1 MKHIIYLALGT
12 NLGDRRA
19 NLRAAIAALRE
30 ASPKGAPAVTVL
42 VESPIYE
49 TPPWGITDQPAF
61 LNMAL
66 KGETLLAPLALL
78 SLLKRL
84 ETRLGRTPSIR
95 YGPRQIDMDILFYDG
110 LIFNTPELVIPHP
123 RLQERAFALVPLADI
138 APDYYH
144 PVLEKTVREM
154 LVACDTS
161 GVKQYVK

>member
-19 NLRAAIAALRE
+19 NLRAAIAAL
-30 ASPKGAPAVTVL
+30 PPAVTVL
-42 VESPIYE
+42 VKSPIYE

-78 SLLKRL
+78 SLLKRR
-84 ETRLGRTPSIR
+84 ETQLGRTPSIR
-95 YGPRQIDMDILFYDG
+95 YGPRQIDMDILFYAG
-110 LIFNTPELVIPHP
+110 LILDTPELVIPHP

-154 LVACDTS
+154 LASCDTS
-161 GVKQYVK
+161 GVKLYEQPD

>member
-19 NLRAAIAALRE
+19 NLRAAIAAL
-30 ASPKGAPAVTVL
+30 PPAVTVL

-78 SLLKRL
+78 SLLKRR
-84 ETRLGRTPSIR
+84 ETQLGRIPSIR
-95 YGPRQIDMDILFYDG
+95 YGPRQIDMDILFYAG
-110 LIFNTPELVIPHP
+110 LILDTPELVVPHP

-154 LVACDTS
+154 LASCDTS
-161 GVKQYVK
+161 GVKLYEQPD

>member
-19 NLRAAIAALRE
+19 NLRAAIAAL
-30 ASPKGAPAVTVL
+30 PPAVTVL

-78 SLLKRL
+78 SLLKRR
-84 ETRLGRTPSIR
+84 ETQLGRTPSIR
-95 YGPRQIDMDILFYDG
+95 YGPRQIDMDILFYAG
-110 LIFNTPELVIPHP
+110 LILDTPELVIPHP

-154 LVACDTS
+154 LASCDTS
-161 GVKQYVK
+161 GVKLHEQPD

>member
-19 NLRAAIAALRE
+19 NLRAAIAAL
-30 ASPKGAPAVTVL
+30 PPAVTVL

-78 SLLKRL
+78 SLLKRR
-84 ETRLGRTPSIR
+84 ETQLGRTPSIR

-110 LIFNTPELVIPHP
+110 LILDTPELVVPHP

-161 GVKQYVK
+161 GVKLYVK

>member
-19 NLRAAIAALRE
+19 NLRAAIAAL
-30 ASPKGAPAVTVL
+30 PPTLTVL

-49 TPPWGITDQPAF
+49 TPPWGITDQSAF

-78 SLLKRL
+78 SLLKRR
-84 ETRLGRTPSIR
+84 ETQLGRTPSIR
-95 YGPRQIDMDILFYDG
+95 YGPRQIDMDILFYDS
-110 LIFNTPELVIPHP
+110 LILDTPELVIPHP

-154 LVACDTS
+154 LASCNTS
-161 GVKQYVK
+161 GVKLYVK

>member
-19 NLRAAIAALRE
+19 NLRAAIAAL
-30 ASPKGAPAVTVL
+30 PPAVTVL
-42 VESPIYE
+42 AKSPIYQ

-84 ETRLGRTPSIR
+84 EIQLGRTPSIR
-95 YGPRQIDMDILFYDG
+95 YGPRQIDMDILFYAG
-110 LIFNTPELVIPHP
+110 LILDTPELVIPHP

-161 GVKQYVK
+161 GVKLYVK

>member
-19 NLRAAIAALRE
+19 NLRAAIAVL
-30 ASPKGAPAVTVL
+30 PPAVTVL

-78 SLLKRL
+78 SLLKRR
-84 ETRLGRTPSIR
+84 ETQLGRTPSIR

-110 LIFNTPELVIPHP
+110 LILDTPELVVPHP

-154 LVACDTS
+154 LASCDTS
-161 GVKQYVK
+161 GVKLYVK

>member
-19 NLRAAIAALRE
+19 NLRAAIAAL
-30 ASPKGAPAVTVL
+30 PPTVTVL

-78 SLLKRL
+78 SLLKRR
-84 ETRLGRTPSIR
+84 ETQLGRTPSIR
-95 YGPRQIDMDILFYDG
+95 YGPRQIDMDILFYDS
-110 LIFNTPELVIPHP
+110 LILDTPELVIPHP

-144 PVLEKTVREM
+144 PVLEKTVGEM
-154 LVACDTS
+154 LASCDTS
-161 GVKQYVK
+161 GMKLYVK

>member
-1 MKHIIYLALGT
+1 MMKHIIYLALGT

-19 NLRAAIAALRE
+19 NLRAAIAVL
-30 ASPKGAPAVTVL
+30 PPAVTVL

-78 SLLKRL
+78 SLLKRR
-84 ETRLGRTPSIR
+84 ETQLGRTPSIR
-95 YGPRQIDMDILFYDG
+95 YGPRQIDMDILFYAG
-110 LIFNTPELVIPHP
+110 LILDTPELVIPHP

-154 LVACDTS
+154 LASCDTS
-161 GVKQYVK
+161 GVKLYEQPD